1 MDAGGEVRD
10 WWDPLAE
17 SGGVAVTELLAVESL
32 PRYFAA
38 DQDVE
43 LELARLTIAGEQV
56 EVGARW
62 QKRFAR
68 YAGTDLVE
76 LDLSGAPDPT
86 GGYDKALRL
95 GESVGSVVLRAGESR
110 RSRLRGALRFLQ
122 VEVAGL
128 SWVWHFEGG
137 RAAGERLV
145 LSRGHAP
152 GEGPALVTTYPAA
165 RGRSLGNPT
174 GGATVDT
181 HVTSWAPEAGPGD
194 VVLAE
199 LLATARLDA
208 LVDYRPSRS
217 SPSVAPYAPP
227 SRRPRSRSASRA
239 PGSWRVLATVEV
251 RTSGRSA
258 RTRTTVRTARSTNGT
273 AQARGETAL
282 RA

>member
-1 MDAGGEVRD
+1 MDAGGEVRQ

-17 SGGVAVTELLAVESL
+17 SGEVAVTELLAVESL

-110 RSRLRGALRFLQ
+110 RFRLRGALRFLQ

-152 GEGPALVTTYPAA
+152 GEGPALVTTHPAA

-208 LVDYRPSRS
+208 LVDYRPSRIAEGVS
-217 SPSVAPYAPP
+217 ELIDLVP
-227 SRRPRSRSASRA
+227 RPEAN
-239 PGSWRVLATVEV
+239 
-251 RTSGRSA
+251 
-258 RTRTTVRTARSTNGT
+258 TT
-273 AQARGETAL
+273 
-282 RA
+282 